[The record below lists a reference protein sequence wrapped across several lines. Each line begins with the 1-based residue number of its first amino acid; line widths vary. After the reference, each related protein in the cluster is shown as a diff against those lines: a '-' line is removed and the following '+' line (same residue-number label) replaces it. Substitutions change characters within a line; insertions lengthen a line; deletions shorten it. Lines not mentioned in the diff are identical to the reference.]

1 MNWYHRP
8 AYLISVSSAQYRHDS
23 RQHLV
28 YKFLVGGVLVPFSC
42 QFVHSLLL
50 FLPCE
55 YRKVHRVLYSRLPLP
70 MSPTLTLAV
79 YRARVIRK

>member
-28 YKFLVGGVLVPFSC
+28 SNFLIGGSLDLV
-42 QFVHSLLL
+42 Q
-50 FLPCE
+50 LPS
-55 YRKVHRVLYSRLPLP
+55 KPLP
-70 MSPTLTLAV
+70 V
-79 YRARVIRK
+79 RAYLLGESCTVKQF